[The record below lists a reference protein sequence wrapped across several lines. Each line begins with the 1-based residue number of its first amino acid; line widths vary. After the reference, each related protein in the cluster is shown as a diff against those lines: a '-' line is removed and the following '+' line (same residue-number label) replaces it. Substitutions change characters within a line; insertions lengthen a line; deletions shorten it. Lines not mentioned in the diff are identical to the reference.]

1 MYNKLLFVLSV
12 VLIGPPLEVEQSKKG
27 FGQCRNELISLIA
40 SDDYIAVSLASVFCS
55 DNIINKQLRAKIRQT
70 KGKEGATLLVNNV
83 EKAIRNKPELLA
95 KVLDKMDE
103 EDALHS
109 VIMKMKGAGNDKKD
123 QEHIVTG

>member
-1 MYNKLLFVLSV
+1 M
-12 VLIGPPLEVEQSKKG
+12 EVEQSKKG

-55 DNIINKQLRAKIRQT
+55 DNIIDKQLRAKIRQT